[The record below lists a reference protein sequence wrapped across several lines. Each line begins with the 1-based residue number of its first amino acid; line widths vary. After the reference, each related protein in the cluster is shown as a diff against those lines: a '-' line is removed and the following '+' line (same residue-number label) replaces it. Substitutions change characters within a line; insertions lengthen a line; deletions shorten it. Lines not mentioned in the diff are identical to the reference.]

1 MFVKEVNKS
10 TDVSTSKV
18 KKSSHGEDFS
28 SYLTGIEKKETT
40 AVGAKTSSFAINEA
54 LFAAQMVGD
63 EEEEKRKQKL
73 IKRASTLL
81 EKLEEIRDSLLDGYI
96 SRDKLLDISRFV
108 KEQKT
113 ASSDEA
119 LSEIV
124 AEIELRVEVELAKLM
139 K

>member
-10 TDVSTSKV
+10 TEISTSKV

-28 SYLTGIEKKETT
+28 SYLTGVSKKET
-40 AVGAKTSSFAINEA
+40 ASVSAKTSSFAINEA

-73 IKRASTLL
+73 VKRANTLL
-81 EKLEEIRDSLLDGYI
+81 EKLEDIRNSLLDGYI
-96 SRDKLLDISRFV
+96 SRDKLLEISMFV

-113 ASSDEA
+113 ATEDEK

-124 AEIELRVEVELAKLM
+124 SEIELRVEVELAKLT